1 MRPHVIL
8 AVLKRNLMSYFSGV
22 LGYLFIG
29 VFVVAAAWSAFNAQF
44 FTNNLANLDQLT
56 ASFPFLLLFI
66 IPAVTMT
73 AWADEKRQGTD
84 ELLFTLPANDFDILL
99 GKYLSLVVVYTI
111 ALAFSMAQLG
121 VLGYYADPDWGLLA
135 TTYFGYWLAGSALI
149 AAGMFASVL
158 TSSVTV
164 AFVLGSIICAVP
176 VFVGSI
182 GENMPRRA
190 VQTTI
195 AFGDSIRDTI
205 ADFCHELSLAE
216 RLREF
221 AMGIVPLSGLI
232 YFVSLIAFFLY
243 LNLVFIGRRH
253 WIKQNEGMPMEGHA
267 GTRIACL
274 AVILISGNLMISKA
288 SEAVGMRFD
297 MTAERLYTLSKTTTD
312 LMGKLDKDAPITIQ
326 AFISPQVPREYVGH
340 QTRLKGLLR
349 QYDRMG
355 GSLIEVRYVDV
366 APFSE
371 AADEARHFGI
381 EPNRSQTDRD
391 GRIQVED
398 VFLGAVVSSPNDQV
412 VIPFFEQGS
421 SIEYELTRSIRT
433 VAKKERL
440 TVGILR
446 TDAKVN
452 GGFDMSSFRSSPEWR
467 VQQELKKQY
476 NVKDVGADA
485 KIEDKLDVLIAVL
498 PSSLSKVQLDNFVEY
513 VKSGKPVLVLD
524 DPLPLI
530 DPRNSPSQPKPRQ
543 GGGMFGNQMPPEE
556 RAYKGTN
563 EPLVNALDI
572 EWKNN
577 NIVWDKTNPHPQFA
591 EVLQPEYIFI
601 TPQNGNPRAISNKS
615 DVTSSLQEVLALFA
629 GRIRPRAG
637 SKLNFE
643 SLLET
648 GTNSGVNLWEDMLAP
663 GMFGGMEFKQ
673 DTNRI
678 IGNEPHCIAAH
689 ITGEKDGNKVN
700 AIYIADV
707 DIISDALFNV
717 VQNEMHGLRLD
728 NVKFILN
735 CVDVLAGDNSYVDL
749 RKRRPQHRALTEIQ
763 KIKDEFGRLT
773 QKEREQAEGSAKEA
787 VEKLKTK
794 LTTEVEK
801 IEKDTNLSQL
811 EKAQR
816 MEMARQRVQRELDV
830 EEANIQRKKQEKLD
844 QLKAREQRQNRNTES
859 NIRFWAVLLPPIPAL
874 LLAIIILSMRLAA
887 ETRDIEEIRR
897 LTK

>member
-1 MRPHVIL
+1 
-8 AVLKRNLMSYFSGV
+8 
-22 LGYLFIG
+22 
-29 VFVVAAAWSAFNAQF
+29 
-44 FTNNLANLDQLT
+44 
-56 ASFPFLLLFI
+56 
-66 IPAVTMT
+66 
-73 AWADEKRQGTD
+73 
-84 ELLFTLPANDFDILL
+84 
-99 GKYLSLVVVYTI
+99 
-111 ALAFSMAQLG
+111 
-121 VLGYYADPDWGLLA
+121 
-135 TTYFGYWLAGSALI
+135 
-149 AAGMFASVL
+149 
-158 TSSVTV
+158 
-164 AFVLGSIICAVP
+164 
-176 VFVGSI
+176 
-182 GENMPRRA
+182 
-190 VQTTI
+190 
-195 AFGDSIRDTI
+195 
-205 ADFCHELSLAE
+205 
-216 RLREF
+216 
-221 AMGIVPLSGLI
+221 
-232 YFVSLIAFFLY
+232 
-243 LNLVFIGRRH
+243 
-253 WIKQNEGMPMEGHA
+253 
-267 GTRIACL
+267 
-274 AVILISGNLMISKA
+274 
-288 SEAVGMRFD
+288 
-297 MTAERLYTLSKTTTD
+297 
-312 LMGKLDKDAPITIQ
+312 
-326 AFISPQVPREYVGH
+326 
-340 QTRLKGLLR
+340 
-349 QYDRMG
+349 
-355 GSLIEVRYVDV
+355 
-366 APFSE
+366 
-371 AADEARHFGI
+371 
-381 EPNRSQTDRD
+381 
-391 GRIQVED
+391 
-398 VFLGAVVSSPNDQV
+398 
-412 VIPFFEQGS
+412 
-421 SIEYELTRSIRT
+421 
-433 VAKKERL
+433 
-440 TVGILR
+440 
-446 TDAKVN
+446 
-452 GGFDMSSFRSSPEWR
+452 
-467 VQQELKKQY
+467 
-476 NVKDVGADA
+476 
-485 KIEDKLDVLIAVL
+485 
-498 PSSLSKVQLDNFVEY
+498 
-513 VKSGKPVLVLD
+513 
-524 DPLPLI
+524 
-530 DPRNSPSQPKPRQ
+530 
-543 GGGMFGNQMPPEE
+543 MFGNQMPPEE

-601 TPQNGNPRAISNKS
+601 TPQNGNPRAISSKS

-689 ITGEKDGNKVN
+689 VTGEKDGNKVN

-897 LTK
+897 LAK